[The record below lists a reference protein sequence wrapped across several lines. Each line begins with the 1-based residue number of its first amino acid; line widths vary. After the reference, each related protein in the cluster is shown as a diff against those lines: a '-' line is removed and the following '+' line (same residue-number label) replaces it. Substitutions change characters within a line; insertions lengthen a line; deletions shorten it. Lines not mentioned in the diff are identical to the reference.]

1 MCMLP
6 VRRQRTSVVAV
17 PTQPEAPGLN
27 LDASSDIIGLLH
39 SIGAAEF
46 ELLLTSTELQAHD
59 HQLIGTYA

>member
-27 LDASSDIIGLLH
+27 LDASSDIIGLLV
-39 SIGAAEF
+39 SEPLNLNF
-46 ELLLTSTELQAHD
+46 
-59 HQLIGTYA
+59 Y

>member
-27 LDASSDIIGLLH
+27 LDASSDIIMIGLLV
-39 SIGAAEF
+39 SEPLNLNF
-46 ELLLTSTELQAHD
+46 
-59 HQLIGTYA
+59 

>member
-17 PTQPEAPGLN
+17 PASEAPGLN

>member
-17 PTQPEAPGLN
+17 PEAPGLN